1 MSDNLIDPIWSL
13 QSEHYIV
20 LVKIKSKCYMKEAF
34 NLQIGNGIL
43 KFEADSIIYRYAC
56 DEASVYQYI
65 FAGVIDLT
73 TFKLLDIQPIH
84 F

>member
-1 MSDNLIDPIWSL
+1 MSDNLIDPMWSL

-20 LVKIKSKCYMKEAF
+20 MIKIKNECYMKEAF

-43 KFEADSIIYRYAC
+43 KFEADDTIYRYAC
-56 DEASVYQYI
+56 DDATICQYI
-65 FAGVIDLT
+65 FAGVINLT
-73 TFKLLDIQPIH
+73 SFKLLDIQPIH